1 MNPRSEVVCSKK
13 FPHAAYSIEIV
24 GSTLISELDG
34 QWSTEISNSYI
45 TDVKQE
51 VASRFN
57 MHWLHIVLLDKWDL
71 TTFDAMEKFTQYG
84 IWCYEKGVKA
94 TFYVYRTNPVKRYQ
108 LATMLPE
115 RAKNYVSFHVESI
128 DDAFLYASQ
137 NGFLEE
143 PKPNQTIKTLNG

>member
-71 TTFDAMEKFTQYG
+71 TTFDAMEKFTQ
-84 IWCYEKGVKA
+84 
-94 TFYVYRTNPVKRYQ
+94 
-108 LATMLPE
+108 
-115 RAKNYVSFHVESI
+115 
-128 DDAFLYASQ
+128 
-137 NGFLEE
+137 
-143 PKPNQTIKTLNG
+143 